1 MLPSKNYNIDDYPT
15 IKEYLL
21 NNFGMEKLEQT
32 GKTYIKD
39 GKIIKSRK
47 KTNNKWYE
55 TQDSI
60 SYWNDFN
67 KQKII
72 YPETTQGAYFV
83 LDNDSFFIDK
93 TCFIMTGNKLKFLQS
108 VLSSQLFEFAYKRI
122 FSSIELGKKGYQYN
136 KFSIVKLPI
145 IEPSIEME
153 IEMNALNDNYIK
165 TGDSIY
171 LKKID
176 SVLYN
181 CYNITNDEI
190 RYINEN
196 K

>member
-83 LDNDSFFIDK
+83 LDNDKFFIDK

-145 IEPSIEME
+145 IEPSAE
-153 IEMNALNDNYIK
+153 IGRAH
-165 TGDSIY
+165 
-171 LKKID
+171 
-176 SVLYN
+176 V
-181 CYNITNDEI
+181 
-190 RYINEN
+190 
-196 K
+196 